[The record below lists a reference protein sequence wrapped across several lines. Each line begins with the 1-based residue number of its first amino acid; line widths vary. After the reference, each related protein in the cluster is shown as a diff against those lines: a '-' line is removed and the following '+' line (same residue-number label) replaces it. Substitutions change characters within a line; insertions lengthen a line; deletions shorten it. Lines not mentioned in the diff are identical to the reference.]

1 MSRALAAS
9 RMLACAGALAFA
21 TASAGALAFTTACAP
36 SAPPRALHEL
46 ERLAFVAPG
55 EAPLT
60 SFGLGD
66 PRGRVERP
74 LLVDLYETTWADWSH
89 YDARACRARRIE
101 LRLPTQLSEGG
112 DQPASLSLLDARALC
127 AQRGMR
133 LPSAAEWIYCAI
145 GPAALRYP
153 WGAAPQ
159 RSLANTLELG
169 LGRALA
175 VGSFEGGRSP
185 FGCYDMLGNAWEWVE
200 GWVPGIDLA
209 PVAPLVAPA
218 PGEPASEHSFASALG
233 GSWLFRTREIHAAAR
248 VAGALRPTVFAL
260 SHDPRSIAGDLG
272 ARAVADAREYLRA
285 RAPAWGSGAEVEQRV
300 RAVGQR
306 FGSSAS
312 PYLEQWS
319 AEPEA
324 PRALRWLAEGARR

>member
-1 MSRALAAS
+1 VSRALAAS
-9 RMLACAGALAFA
+9 RALACAGALAFA
-21 TASAGALAFTTACAP
+21 AAFVNACAP
-36 SAPPRALHEL
+36 SAPPRALLEL
-46 ERLAFVAPG
+46 ERMAFVAPG
-55 EAPLT
+55 EAPLA
-60 SFGLGD
+60 SFGRGD

-74 LLVDLYETTWADWSH
+74 LLIDLFETTWSDWAE

-101 LRLPTQLSEGG
+101 LRLEPQLSESG
-112 DQPASLSLLDARALC
+112 DLPASLNLLEARALC

-153 WGAAPQ
+153 WGTAPQ

-169 LGRALA
+169 LGRPLA

-209 PVAPLVAPA
+209 PIAPHEPG
-218 PGEPASEHSFASALG
+218 PSTGEPSSASALG
-233 GSWLFRTREIHAAAR
+233 GSWLFRTREIHAAPR
-248 VAGALRPTVFAL
+248 VAGAIRPTVFAL
-260 SHDPRSIAGDLG
+260 SHDARSVAGDRG
-272 ARAVADAREYLRA
+272 ARAVADAREYLIA
-285 RAPAWGSGAEVEQRV
+285 HAPTWGTGEDVERRV

-306 FGSSAS
+306 FGGSAL
-312 PYLEQWS
+312 PYLEAWS
-319 AEPEA
+319 TEPGA

>member
-1 MSRALAAS
+1 VPRALAAS
-9 RMLACAGALAFA
+9 RALACAAALAC
-21 TASAGALAFTTACAP
+21 ASACAP
-36 SAPPRALHEL
+36 NAPPRALHEL

-55 EAPLT
+55 EAPLP
-60 SFGLGD
+60 SFGTGD

-74 LLVDLYETTWADWSH
+74 LLVDLFETTWADWAH
-89 YDARACRARRIE
+89 YDARAFRARRIE
-101 LRLPTQLSEGG
+101 LRLPPQVSEGG
-112 DQPASLSLLDARALC
+112 DLPASLSLVEARALC

-133 LPSAAEWIYCAI
+133 VPSAAEWIYCAV
-145 GPAALRYP
+145 GPAALRFP

-209 PVAPLVAPA
+209 PVAPVASDA
-218 PGEPASEHSFASALG
+218 AGEAGEAANELSFSSALG
-233 GSWLFRTREIHAAAR
+233 GSWLFRTREIHAAPR
-248 VAGALRPTVFAL
+248 VAGAIRPTVYAL
-260 SHDPRSIAGDLG
+260 SYDPRSIAGDLG
-272 ARAVADAREYLRA
+272 VRAVADAREYLRA
-285 RAPAWGSGAEVEQRV
+285 RASAWGRGEDVERRV

-306 FGSSAS
+306 FGSSAL
-312 PYLEQWS
+312 PYLEAWS
-319 AEPEA
+319 AEPDA
-324 PRALRWLAEGARR
+324 PRALRWLAEGARP